1 MPVAAAR
8 VKQLSPFVIHD
19 VATFTTPPFPAS
31 AFAGR
36 PTSRSTAGDSFQILV
51 VHFRHFSGYVWPENN
66 RPRLRIHASLAK
78 KNVGGNGATFARD
91 FGS

>member
-36 PTSRSTAGDSFQILV
+36 DSFQILV

>member
-19 VATFTTPPFPAS
+19 VATFTTPPLAAA

-36 PTSRSTAGDSFQILV
+36 RTSRSAACEVF
-51 VHFRHFSGYVWPENN
+51 
-66 RPRLRIHASLAK
+66 
-78 KNVGGNGATFARD
+78 
-91 FGS
+91 

>member
-19 VATFTTPPFPAS
+19 VATFTTPPLAAA

-36 PTSRSTAGDSFQILV
+36 RTSRSAACEVFQILV
-51 VHFRHFSGYVWPENN
+51 VHLRHFSGYVW
-66 RPRLRIHASLAK
+66 R
-78 KNVGGNGATFARD
+78 
-91 FGS
+91 